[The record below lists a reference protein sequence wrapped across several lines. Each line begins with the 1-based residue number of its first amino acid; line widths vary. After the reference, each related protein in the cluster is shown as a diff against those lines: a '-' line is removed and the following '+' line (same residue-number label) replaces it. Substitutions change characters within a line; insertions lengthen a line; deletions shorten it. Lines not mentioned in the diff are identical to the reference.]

1 MKKRLFLIL
10 FVLFLLLAT
19 MGKQHV
25 QNPAALMGSGKV
37 LGFIPLWELC
47 NILPAGLFA
56 AGVSAAALGM
66 GAELWRAL
74 LPLCGATRV
83 PLPALGRLADAG
95 LWCGW
100 LTLAVC
106 IKNQSNIFPG
116 ISEHDTGMY
125 SERAYEL
132 VLQIG
137 GLCMVLCRILA
148 LRLKE
153 RAALPIVIIS
163 AATALVCGQ
172 YWCREQAIEFLTL
185 ALLLP
190 WGLLLLWQPS
200 HLSSQQFYITLT
212 ALGMAIYG
220 LSFAPTISNY
230 IPADTIAAP
239 TTAMNAILPT
249 IVLLLMLLLKP
260 LGFMQKARQQQTM
273 GLFILICVLLP
284 LWYLVA
290 TGAAEA
296 QLTERLPLV
305 IACYLVPLCCLSGL
319 ISLRLWATS
328 PPQKEEN

>member
-25 QNPAALMGSGKV
+25 QNPAALVGGDKV
-37 LGFIPLWELC
+37 LGFIPLWELY

-66 GAELWRAL
+66 GAEFWRAL

-83 PLPALGRLADAG
+83 PLPALSRMADAG

-116 ISEHDTGMY
+116 ISEQGTGMY
-125 SERAYEL
+125 SEQAYEL

-153 RAALPIVIIS
+153 KAALPIVILS

-172 YWCREQAIEFLTL
+172 YWCREQAIGFLTL
-185 ALLLP
+185 SLLLP
-190 WGLLLLWQPS
+190 WGLLLLWRPT
-200 HLSSQQFYITLT
+200 HLSSQLFYMTLT
-212 ALGMAIYG
+212 ALGMTIYG

-230 IPADTIAAP
+230 VPADSIGP
-239 TTAMNAILPT
+239 STATSAILPT

-260 LGFMQKARQQQTM
+260 LGFTQKARQQQVT
-273 GLFILICVLLP
+273 GLFILTCVLLP

-290 TGAAEA
+290 TGTAGA
-296 QLTERLPLV
+296 QLAERLPLV
-305 IACYLVPLCCLSGL
+305 IACYLVPLFCLSGL
-319 ISLRLWATS
+319 IALRLWATA
-328 PPQKEEN
+328 PPQNKEN